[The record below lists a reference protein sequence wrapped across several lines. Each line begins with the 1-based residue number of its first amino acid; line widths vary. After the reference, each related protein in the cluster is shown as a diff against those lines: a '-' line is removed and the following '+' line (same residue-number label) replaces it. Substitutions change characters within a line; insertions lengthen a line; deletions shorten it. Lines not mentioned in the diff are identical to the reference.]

1 MLWKYRHL
9 MLLSGRFLDK
19 VTPGIGFTDE
29 AVVQCDGPVVKI
41 RYVPY
46 GPYVLPFLDPVLC
59 IVLQLLN
66 NLRHIILGADYMK
79 KN

>member
-29 AVVQCDGPVVKI
+29 AVVQCDVPVGKI

-66 NLRHIILGADYMK
+66 NLKHIILGADYMK